1 MKCLGVLRLC
11 ESELESLQRER
22 KRQEESIR
30 ISEQIIKVLDEKKKI
45 WQDSIDYLKTQD
57 RKIEENRGKQNGANI

>member
-1 MKCLGVLRLC
+1 MKYSGVLHLC

-30 ISEQIIKVLDEKKKI
+30 ISESIIHVLDTKSKV
-45 WQDSIDYLKTQD
+45 WQDSIDYLKLQD
-57 RKIEENRGKQNGANI
+57 KKIEENRGKQL